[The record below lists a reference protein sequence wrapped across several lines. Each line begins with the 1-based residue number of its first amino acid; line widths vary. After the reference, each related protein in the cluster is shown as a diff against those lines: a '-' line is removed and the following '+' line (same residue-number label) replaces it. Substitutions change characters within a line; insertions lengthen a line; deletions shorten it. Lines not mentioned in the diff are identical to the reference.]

1 IYYFLE
7 GDSPSSTNT
16 STREEIIMKDYQVK
30 QEQLKL
36 LQAKEG
42 EPKHIPAKRVNVISL
57 KMIQESSM
65 LYKYRVI
72 RSPDDSYE
80 LLRDFLGEVDRE
92 HFIVICLDTKN
103 QPTTINTCHVGSLN
117 ASIVHPREVMKAAI
131 LSNSASII
139 VGHNHPSGVPEPSQE
154 DIHITRRLT
163 EAGKIMGI
171 ELLDHIILGDGSYVS
186 LKEMY
191 FASEK

>member
-1 IYYFLE
+1 
-7 GDSPSSTNT
+7 
-16 STREEIIMKDYQVK
+16 MKDYQVK

-36 LQAKEG
+36 LQVKEG

-57 KMIQESSM
+57 KMIKESSM